1 MDCLHRELIVQRL
14 LSFLLAS
21 LLLAAPSWAQDDGP
35 GPDETESTPGEP
47 EAAADAEDADAEEEL
62 VIDETGLD
70 EQGFSDEDNDF
81 RPSEDIPAD
90 QSIPF
95 PTDI

>member
-1 MDCLHRELIVQRL
+1 MRKIFATV
-14 LSFLLAS
+14 FLFSWLAFS
-21 LLLAAPSWAQDDGP
+21 AWAQDS
-35 GPDETESTPGEP
+35 ETEAVETETA
-47 EAAADAEDADAEEEL
+47 EAGVEAEDDPAPADESY
-62 VIDETGLD
+62 VD
-70 EQGFSDEDNDF
+70 SEDDDF

>member
-1 MDCLHRELIVQRL
+1 MRKIFATG
-14 LSFLLAS
+14 FLFLWFA
-21 LLLAAPSWAQDDGP
+21 LGAAAQDSGTEA
-35 GPDETESTPGEP
+35 DETEPAETEVEAKDEP
-47 EAAADAEDADAEEEL
+47 APADESYVDSEDD
-62 VIDETGLD
+62 
-70 EQGFSDEDNDF
+70 DF

>member
-1 MDCLHRELIVQRL
+1 MHRL
-14 LSFLLAS
+14 LFLLIIG
-21 LLLAAPSWAQDDGP
+21 LLFAAPVWAQELEDEA
-35 GPDETESTPGEP
+35 DETEEP
-47 EAAADAEDADAEEEL
+47 EVETEVIDEPEE
-62 VIDETGLD
+62 IDETGLD
-70 EQGFSDEDNDF
+70 EQGFSDVDDDF

>member
-1 MDCLHRELIVQRL
+1 MHRL
-14 LSFLLAS
+14 LVCIFTSSLLATAGIAQEPES
-21 LLLAAPSWAQDDGP
+21 EDAATAEEAVETDDAAP
-35 GPDETESTPGEP
+35 
-47 EAAADAEDADAEEEL
+47 AEEEQQEPL
-62 VIDETGLD
+62 FDETGLD
-70 EQGFSDEDNDF
+70 EQGFDNQDDDF

>member
-1 MDCLHRELIVQRL
+1 LLI
-14 LSFLLAS
+14 
-21 LLLAAPSWAQDDGP
+21 LLLAANAWPQDSDTGA
-35 GPDETESTPGEP
+35 DADEP
-47 EAAADAEDADAEEEL
+47 EPAQTEASEEEDAELDEGSYVDAEDD
-62 VIDETGLD
+62 
-70 EQGFSDEDNDF
+70 DF